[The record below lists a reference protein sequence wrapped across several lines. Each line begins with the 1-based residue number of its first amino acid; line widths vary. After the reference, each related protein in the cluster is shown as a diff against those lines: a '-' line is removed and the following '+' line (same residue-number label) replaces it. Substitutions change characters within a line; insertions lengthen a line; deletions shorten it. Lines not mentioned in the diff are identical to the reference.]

1 MPSKNNRDN
10 IRKSKFTS
18 NDVQELKLIQMNVEQ
33 TKKDVA
39 DISTYAQKEI
49 NTITN
54 AIDKALSK
62 LEALNKKS
70 KGSYENMS
78 QQEKKLWNQ
87 QMAYARSLNNERDK
101 SLNKAKEE
109 DKLLKEKAQKYLQ
122 YHDSRVAAENSKS
135 AYQSQAIA
143 QASRGNLSGAMNSMV
158 SMRQSEQRFRIASGE
173 ANLRKLFENGTI
185 GQERFESGMANF
197 SKMTNRLDATAG
209 KFQAAGIVFN
219 SAVKVIKGF
228 ADTWL
233 KRFKDGLNKVADTYE
248 ALYQKQAVL
257 SGINE
262 QQYQQAQ
269 KDMRDNI
276 KQMGLQDNLAVTE
289 VMNETSEYIN
299 RGITDFGKASQ
310 MGQQSAIGKVL
321 APYLDQQSD
330 AYITLSQTLGPKFQ
344 KSMIGMS
351 GFVSNQVGQNRFV
364 LKNLDTIVDG
374 MQYMTLAAKKD
385 LMSGQDLAKIE
396 QLTKSVEEGGAG
408 MTMAQ
413 ATQYY
418 SDMQEVLTNRGKALQ
433 SGTLQQRVMAADM
446 SVTDANSYNRASA
459 DYFRKIYGST
469 DTSTPWGQLQ
479 YDAIRNTTG
488 DSGTGYNI
496 DNNRLTSILE
506 TTYKPISAPTPEK
519 TYEEKLVEFLD
530 GQYTTALQEKD
541 ILAENLAVDLA
552 IYKER
557 WPDLYKVIREVG
569 LGIIK
574 DLGLWIGTKL
584 MGKLFGKTGG
594 GLLKSLFGSSGGKH
608 AATLGSTITSNLSA
622 NGSWGATTGL
632 GATVTAAGGI
642 AGIAGGIY
650 GVLEGNKDLERG
662 KTGRGAASIAG
673 GAAAI
678 TGGTML
684 AGGVAASSMLG
695 VGVANAWNPVGW
707 VVMAAGLAAVGITAI
722 QRATDTSVDLSQELE
737 AEKQAAVKRVKES
750 NDKTIDQMYDVREAM
765 KKSNSYEEAK
775 QIALQ
780 NNIIKQEELD
790 KATDKSI
797 EGLLKL
803 ADVSIQDQK
812 DLNDIGE
819 QTAAAYE
826 DIKNQQKEKAGND
839 ILGLINTAKAG
850 GRGYDDLSE
859 DEKQKINSFMQ
870 EYIEANINSNDRDV
884 KWRIKKWG
892 SAFNDSTLSKD
903 DFNKIMD
910 GDNGTSSDLFESF
923 VASDLGA
930 KRLSENDNLSGYYGG
945 YYSTLTPDQVNK
957 IMQMALTSEKI
968 EDAKRELEKLKRY
981 NMPWDKLPKA
991 AKSKLTTKFGDDVK
1005 SYAIGSNYI
1014 DNNQLAYLHE
1024 GEAVLTKAAAN
1035 VLRNSTSHNVSTVYG
1050 VSDAIQNGST
1060 LNKQGFSLIVSAIN
1074 DQTVQLIA
1082 KMDQILAAVTSSKY
1096 TPKFNSKLVNLEGG
1110 VN

>member
-78 QQEKKLWNQ
+78 QQEKKLWDQ

-109 DKLLKEKAQKYLQ
+109 DKLLKEKVLKEKAQKYLQ

-143 QASRGNLSGAMNSMV
+143 QASRGNLSGAINSMV
-158 SMRQSEQRFRIASGE
+158 SMRLSEQRSRIASEE

-185 GQERFESGMANF
+185 DQERFESGMAN
-197 SKMTNRLDATAG
+197 LDATAR
-209 KFQAAGIVFN
+209 KFQAAGTVFN

-228 ADTWL
+228 ANTWL
-233 KRFKDGLNKVADTYE
+233 RRFENGLNKVAGTYE

-496 DNNRLTSILE
+496 DNNKLTSILE

-519 TYEEKLVEFLD
+519 TYEEKLVEFSE

-557 WPDLYKVIREVG
+557 WPDLYKVIREIREVG

-574 DLGLWIGTKL
+574 ALGLWIG
-584 MGKLFGKTGG
+584 GKTGG

-608 AATLGSTITSNLSA
+608 AATLGSTITSNLGA

-650 GVLEGNKDLERG
+650 GVSEGNKDLERG
-662 KTGRGAASIAG
+662 KTGRGVASIAG

-722 QRATDTSVDLSQELE
+722 HRATDTSVDLSQELE

-750 NDKTIDQMYDVREAM
+750 NAKTIDQMYEVREAM
-765 KKSNSYEEAK
+765 KQSNSYEEAK

-797 EGLLKL
+797 KGLLKL

-812 DLNDIGE
+812 EINDLGE

-826 DIKNQQKEKAGND
+826 DIKNQQKAEAGKA
-839 ILGLINTAKAG
+839 ILELVNTAKAG

-859 DEKQKINSFMQ
+859 DEKKKINSFMQ
-870 EYIEANINSNDRDV
+870 EIIKANINSNDRDM
-884 KWRIKKWG
+884 KWRIKQWG
-892 SAFNDSTLSKD
+892 HAFDGSTLIKD
-903 DFNKIMD
+903 GFNKIMD

-923 VASDLGA
+923 VSSDLGA
-930 KRLSENDNLSGYYGG
+930 KALSQNENLSEYYGG
-945 YYSTLTPDQVNK
+945 YYSFLTPDKVDYIIK
-957 IMQMALTSEKI
+957 MALTSEKI
-968 EDAKRELEKLKRY
+968 EDAKRELGKLKIY

-991 AKSKLTTKFGDDVK
+991 VQSKLTTKFGDDIK

-1014 DNNQLAYLHE
+1014 DTNQLAYLHE

-1060 LNKQGFSLIVSAIN
+1060 LNKQGFSLIVSAIS